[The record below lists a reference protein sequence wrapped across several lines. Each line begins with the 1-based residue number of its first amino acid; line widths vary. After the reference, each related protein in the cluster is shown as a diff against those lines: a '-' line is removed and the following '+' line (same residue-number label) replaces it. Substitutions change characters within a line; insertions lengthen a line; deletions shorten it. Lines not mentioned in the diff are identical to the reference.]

1 LKEVVASVAEREA
14 AAVAAARLGMLS
26 STRLELPSF
35 PSSMWRSPS
44 LFNSDVAIDNVVVLP
59 LAARCSS

>member
-1 LKEVVASVAEREA
+1 
-14 AAVAAARLGMLS
+14 
-26 STRLELPSF
+26 
-35 PSSMWRSPS
+35 MWRSPS